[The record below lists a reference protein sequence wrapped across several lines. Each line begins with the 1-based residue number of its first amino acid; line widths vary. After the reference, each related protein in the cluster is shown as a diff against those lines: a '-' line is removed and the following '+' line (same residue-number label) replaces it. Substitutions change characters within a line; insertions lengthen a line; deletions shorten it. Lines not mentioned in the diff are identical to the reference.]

1 MKLKDYIQGKRYGE
15 EANRLEREAMNDPF
29 LQDAIDGFDSVE
41 GDHFS
46 MIEKL
51 EKQFALHPK
60 RIDKRVWMWA
70 AAAVLILLIGIPFL
84 LRKPD
89 LKDVQVAS
97 SESLKQEEAA
107 MLLPEKDTVL
117 VADNLEKKSK
127 AAFVAPTKEE
137 LTKQKETVVVQEE
150 NAGIQVGK
158 MQVTTKEPEKELA
171 QVTIKEPIDEKIQE
185 QISGASVLSKK
196 GDKPSQNIRIRGI
209 GTTSS
214 THKLV
219 SGRLIDES
227 GEPLIGGT
235 VTIKGSK
242 KGAVSD
248 EEGNFKLSVP
258 EKEEGVLIASYVGM
272 KNAETP
278 LKENLGD
285 IVMKA
290 DDELLSEVIVVA
302 FGTQRKTS
310 TVGAVSKTDEM
321 IPTFGEV
328 EFKKYFKENYDKNIC
343 ADEPILVKVEFFV
356 NNLGQPGSI
365 VIKENSCPELET
377 EIKRLLLGSPKWT
390 RTNRKVMLNLTL
402 NE

>member
-1 MKLKDYIQGKRYGE
+1 MKLKDYIQGKRYGK

-51 EKQFALHPK
+51 EKQFASQPK

-70 AAAVLILLIGIPFL
+70 AAAMLILLIGIPFL

-117 VADNLEKKSK
+117 VADNFEKKSTMK
-127 AAFVAPTKEE
+127 FVAPTKEE
-137 LTKQKETVVVQEE
+137 LTKQEETVVIQEE
-150 NAGIQVGK
+150 NESIQVEK

-185 QISGASVLSKK
+185 QVSGAAISSKK
-196 GDKPSQNIRIRGI
+196 GDKPSQNIRIRGT

-219 SGRLIDES
+219 SGRLVDEL
-227 GEPLIGGT
+227 GYPIVGGT

-248 EEGNFKLSVP
+248 KEGNFKLSVP

-290 DDELLSEVIVVA
+290 DDELLSEVVVVA
-302 FGTQRKTS
+302 FGTQRKES
-310 TVGAVSKTDEM
+310 VVGS

-343 ADEPILVKVEFFV
+343 ADKPISVKVEFFV

-365 VIKENSCPELET
+365 VIKENSCPELEV
-377 EIKRLLLGSPKWT
+377 EIKRLLLGSPKWSK
-390 RTNRKVMLNLTL
+390 TNQKVILNLTL

>member
-51 EKQFALHPK
+51 EKQFASQPK

-127 AAFVAPTKEE
+127 AVFVAPTKEE
-137 LTKQKETVVVQEE
+137 LTKQKETVVIQEE
-150 NAGIQVGK
+150 NEKIQVEK

-171 QVTIKEPIDEKIQE
+171 QVTIKEPVSEKLQG
-185 QISGASVLSKK
+185 QVTGVAVLSKK
-196 GDKPSQNIRIRGI
+196 EDKPSQNIRIRGI

-235 VTIKGSK
+235 VTLKGTK
-242 KGAVSD
+242 IGTVSD
-248 EEGNFKLSVP
+248 MDGNFKISIP
-258 EKEEGVLIASYVGM
+258 KNEEGVLIASYVGM

-290 DDELLSEVIVVA
+290 DDELLSEVVVVA
-302 FGTQRKTS
+302 FGTQRKES
-310 TVGAVSKTDEM
+310 VVGS

-343 ADEPILVKVEFFV
+343 ADKPISVKVEFFV

-365 VIKENSCPELET
+365 VIKENSCPELEV
-377 EIKRLLLGSPKWT
+377 EIKRLLLGSPKWSK
-390 RTNRKVMLNLTL
+390 TNQKVILNLTP

>member
-1 MKLKDYIQGKRYGE
+1 MRLKDYIQGKRYGK

-51 EKQFALHPK
+51 EKQIASQPK

-70 AAAVLILLIGIPFL
+70 AAAVLVLLIGIPFL

-127 AAFVAPTKEE
+127 AVFVAPTKEE
-137 LTKQKETVVVQEE
+137 LTKQKETVVIQEE
-150 NAGIQVGK
+150 NEKIQVEK

-171 QVTIKEPIDEKIQE
+171 QVTIKEPVSEKLQG
-185 QISGASVLSKK
+185 QVTGVAVLSKK
-196 GDKPSQNIRIRGI
+196 EDKPSQNIRIRGI

-235 VTIKGSK
+235 VTLKGTK
-242 KGAVSD
+242 IGTVSD
-248 EEGNFKLSVP
+248 MDGNFKISIP
-258 EKEEGVLIASYVGM
+258 KNEEGVLIASYVGM

-290 DDELLSEVIVVA
+290 DDELLSEVVVVA
-302 FGTQRKTS
+302 FGTQRKES
-310 TVGAVSKTDEM
+310 VVGS

-343 ADEPILVKVEFFV
+343 ADKPISVKVEFFV

-365 VIKENSCPELET
+365 VIKENSCPELEV
-377 EIKRLLLGSPKWT
+377 EIKRLLLGSPKWSK
-390 RTNRKVMLNLTL
+390 TNRKVILNLTP

>member
-1 MKLKDYIQGKRYGE
+1 MKLKDYIQGKRYGK

-51 EKQFALHPK
+51 EKQFASQPK

-70 AAAVLILLIGIPFL
+70 AAAMLILLIGIPFL

-117 VADNLEKKSK
+117 VADNFEKKSTMK
-127 AAFVAPTKEE
+127 FVAPTKEE
-137 LTKQKETVVVQEE
+137 LTKQEETVVIQEE
-150 NAGIQVGK
+150 NESIQVEK

-185 QISGASVLSKK
+185 QVSGAAISSKK
-196 GDKPSQNIRIRGI
+196 GDKPSQNIRIRGT

-219 SGRLIDES
+219 SGRLVDEL
-227 GEPLIGGT
+227 GYPIVGGT
-235 VTIKGSK
+235 ATIKGSK

-248 EEGNFKLSVP
+248 KEGNFKLSVP

-290 DDELLSEVIVVA
+290 DDELLSEVVVVA
-302 FGTQRKTS
+302 FGTQRKES
-310 TVGAVSKTDEM
+310 VVGS

-343 ADEPILVKVEFFV
+343 ADKPISVKVEFFV

-365 VIKENSCPELET
+365 VIKENSCPELEV
-377 EIKRLLLGSPKWT
+377 EIKRLLLGSPKWSK
-390 RTNRKVMLNLTL
+390 TNQKVILNLTL

>member
-51 EKQFALHPK
+51 EKQFASQPK

-127 AAFVAPTKEE
+127 AVFVAPTKEE
-137 LTKQKETVVVQEE
+137 LTKQKETVVIQEE
-150 NAGIQVGK
+150 NEKIQVEK

-171 QVTIKEPIDEKIQE
+171 QVTIKEPVSEKLQG
-185 QISGASVLSKK
+185 QVTGVAVLSKK
-196 GDKPSQNIRIRGI
+196 EDKPSQNIRIRGI

-235 VTIKGSK
+235 VTLKGTK
-242 KGAVSD
+242 IGTVSD
-248 EEGNFKLSVP
+248 MDGNFKISIP
-258 EKEEGVLIASYVGM
+258 KNEEGVLIASYVGM

-290 DDELLSEVIVVA
+290 DDELLSEVVVVA
-302 FGTQRKTS
+302 FGTQRKES
-310 TVGAVSKTDEM
+310 VVGS

-343 ADEPILVKVEFFV
+343 ADKPISVKVEFFV

-365 VIKENSCPELET
+365 VIKENSCPELEV
-377 EIKRLLLGSPKWT
+377 EIKRLLLGSPKWSK
-390 RTNRKVMLNLTL
+390 TNQKVILNLTL

>member
-1 MKLKDYIQGKRYGE
+1 MRLKDYIQGKRYGK

-51 EKQFALHPK
+51 EKQIASQPK

-70 AAAVLILLIGIPFL
+70 AAAVLVLLIGIPFL

-127 AAFVAPTKEE
+127 AVFVAPTKEE
-137 LTKQKETVVVQEE
+137 LTKQKETVVIQEE
-150 NAGIQVGK
+150 NEKIQVEK

-171 QVTIKEPIDEKIQE
+171 QVTIKEPVSEKLQG
-185 QISGASVLSKK
+185 QVTGVAVLSKK
-196 GDKPSQNIRIRGI
+196 EDKPSQNIRIRGI

-235 VTIKGSK
+235 VTLKGTK
-242 KGAVSD
+242 IGTVSD
-248 EEGNFKLSVP
+248 MDGNFKISIP
-258 EKEEGVLIASYVGM
+258 KNEEGVLIASYVGM

-290 DDELLSEVIVVA
+290 DDELLSEVVVVA
-302 FGTQRKTS
+302 FGTQRKES
-310 TVGAVSKTDEM
+310 VVGS

-343 ADEPILVKVEFFV
+343 ADKPISVKVEFFV

-365 VIKENSCPELET
+365 VIKENSCPELEV
-377 EIKRLLLGSPKWT
+377 EIKRLLLGSPKWSK
-390 RTNRKVMLNLTL
+390 TNQKVILNLTP